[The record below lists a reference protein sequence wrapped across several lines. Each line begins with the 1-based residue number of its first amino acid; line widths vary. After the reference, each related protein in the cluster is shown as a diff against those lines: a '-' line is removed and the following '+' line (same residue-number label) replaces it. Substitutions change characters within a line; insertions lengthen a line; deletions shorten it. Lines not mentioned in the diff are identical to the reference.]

1 MAQEVYPQGASGQK
15 YAFTLYSATQNFN
28 PVPAVYLL
36 CRLHR
41 GGPLE
46 VLYVGE
52 TQSLK
57 QRLIPAHDGYM
68 RAIKADMTHIAA
80 MSVVNHKDRL
90 RIETDLRHGL
100 NPSCNAQGLGA
111 ARS

>member
-1 MAQEVYPQGASGQK
+1 MAREIYPQGASGQK
-15 YAFTLYSATQNFN
+15 YAFTLYEASQEFN

-36 CRLHR
+36 CKLHR

-57 QRLIPAHDGYM
+57 QRFIPAHNGYS
-68 RAIKADMTHIAA
+68 RAVKAGMTHIAA
-80 MSVVNHKDRL
+80 MSVVDHKDRL
-90 RIETDLRHGL
+90 SIETDLRHSL
-100 NPSCNAQGLGA
+100 NPSCNAQGLRA
-111 ARS
+111 ATS